1 MDKKEDSVDISD
13 EAKEE
18 NQTTVEE
25 AEQEEPPSAEETL
38 KAKVAELSDTLL
50 REKAETE
57 NIRKRLHKQKLTEV
71 KYASLPLIREL
82 LIVVDN
88 LELAL
93 KYADNDD
100 PLKEG
105 VAMALDGMKKVFS
118 QHGLS
123 QIKGEGEIFDP
134 TLHEA
139 LSAGSNAEKLD
150 NEILEVVKAGY
161 LFHDRLV
168 RAAGVVVNHPPA
180 DVDSDGKG
188 EEGEE

>member
-1 MDKKEDSVDISD
+1 MNKETDPVEISD

-18 NQTTVEE
+18 NQTPVEE
-25 AEQEEPPSAEETL
+25 TSAEEKL
-38 KAKVAELSDTLL
+38 KTKVAELSDTLL

-118 QHGLS
+118 QYGLS
-123 QIKGEGEIFDP
+123 QIKGEGENFDP

-139 LSAGSNAEKLD
+139 LSAGSNAEKPD
-150 NEILEVVKAGY
+150 NEILEVVKTGY

-188 EEGEE
+188 EEEEE